1 MLGPLH
7 DEAADAGGRLAE
19 DDQPRRVLHEQL
31 GSPRDEDRHERI
43 GAMVH
48 ETPHD
53 EPIPRR
59 RACLPS
65 HSSQRTCQTMANAAA
80 MNNYRGAGPTRGA
93 QDRDEDCNDDEG
105 NRAVRFAMWRR

>member
-7 DEAADAGGRLAE
+7 DEAADAGDRLAE

-53 EPIPRR
+53 EPTPRR
-59 RACLPS
+59 GACLPS
-65 HSSQRTCQTMANAAA
+65 AI
-80 MNNYRGAGPTRGA
+80 
-93 QDRDEDCNDDEG
+93 D
-105 NRAVRFAMWRR
+105 FRRSAIDSGQNSGRS